1 MACDKCVIN
10 GKDGKNGNEKEN
22 KCFIRSLVDGS
33 LRCIRKVVAGLGE
46 SANEYVSHFPL
57 IHNLLMENAGIGFLS
72 LTDSLAE
79 LSADDVNGFVV

>member
-1 MACDKCVIN
+1 MACDKCAVN
-10 GKDGKNGNEKEN
+10 RKEH
-22 KCFIRSLVDGS
+22 KCFIKSLFNGS
-33 LRCIRKVVAGLGE
+33 LQCIRKVVTGLGE

-57 IHNLLMENAGIGFLS
+57 IKVLLVENAGIGFLS